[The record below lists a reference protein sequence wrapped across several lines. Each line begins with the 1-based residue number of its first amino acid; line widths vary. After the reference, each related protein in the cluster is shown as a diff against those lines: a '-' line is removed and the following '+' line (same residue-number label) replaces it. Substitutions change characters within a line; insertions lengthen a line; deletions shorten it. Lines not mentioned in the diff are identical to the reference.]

1 MSARLRGPLR
11 LLLAALILVAV
22 GRTFV
27 YSWATLGAMPN
38 LFNFFG
44 FFTVQSNL
52 LAAAVLLLLGGHDL
66 TGRAQPGWLP
76 VARGCVT
83 VYVIIVGIVYA
94 VLLAPLG
101 EAGGVPI
108 AWANTVLHII
118 SPILMPVGWL
128 VFRDRPPLP
137 WRALPWVLAYPFVW
151 LLVVL
156 LRGATDGWVPYPFL
170 APSNGYPTVFGYCLA
185 IFALGM
191 GVGAVVWWLGR
202 LLPGDSSAGAAPV
215 AA

>member
-128 VFRDRPPLP
+128 VFRDRPPSIVAEGDLGSP
-137 WRALPWVLAYPFVW
+137 VPPIPDTGDPTPTPTPSVSAEPSAFPTTPTRPGVPS
-151 LLVVL
+151 
-156 LRGATDGWVPYPFL
+156 TGW
-170 APSNGYPTVFGYCLA
+170 
-185 IFALGM
+185 
-191 GVGAVVWWLGR
+191 
-202 LLPGDSSAGAAPV
+202 
-215 AA
+215 